1 MSAAQTPDYFDK
13 ARSIAAAVMV
23 AAAMAAV
30 IGSLLDW
37 VSIEP
42 PAIVPVAQE
51 NQLEPF
57 TGIEVNDGWVTAIAG
72 ILVMAFAA
80 LLVTRR
86 RALWAAL
93 AFICSMVI
101 GAVAVADYRGIQ
113 QIAYDEMNRI
123 GEVRP
128 GVGLTLVAAAGFIG
142 LIAAAAGVAA
152 TPRRD
157 REEASADSD
166 HPLDR

>member
-1 MSAAQTPDYFDK
+1 MSDVQTPDYFDK
-13 ARSIAAAVMV
+13 ARSVAAAVMV

-42 PAIVPVAQE
+42 PPIVPIEQE
-51 NQLEPF
+51 HKLEPF
-57 TGIEVNDGWVTAIAG
+57 TGLDVNDGWVTAVAG
-72 ILVMAFAA
+72 IFVMAFTA

-86 RALWAAL
+86 RAFWAGL
-93 AFICSMVI
+93 AFIASMVI
-101 GAVAVADYRGIQ
+101 GAVAVADYRGIR
-113 QIAYDEMNRI
+113 QIAYDEMDRI

-142 LIAAAAGVAA
+142 LIAAAAAVAA

-157 REEASADSD
+157 RVEVEEPA
-166 HPLDR
+166 